1 MATSIA
7 TPSESALPAERFFRT
22 SLSLLILT
30 STVTLVSTGKLDVI
44 TSFAAPLIVLY
55 KGFGSWHGRPP
66 NFRRASHLV
75 RARLPGVLPRGRP
88 VSLAF
93 LCWKF
98 IQSAAIRRP
107 SGSGAFSD
115 FRHHRPLL

>member
-1 MATSIA
+1 M
-7 TPSESALPAERFFRT
+7 
-22 SLSLLILT
+22 
-30 STVTLVSTGKLDVI
+30 
-44 TSFAAPLIVLY
+44 LY
-55 KGFGSWHGRPP
+55 KGFRSWHGRPAELSP
-66 NFRRASHLV
+66 RFANLE
-75 RARLPGVLPRGRP
+75 RARLPGVLPGGRP